1 MKRTQYDEAF
11 KAEAVK
17 LALSGELSYAEV
29 ARDLG
34 VNYKTLSNWIY
45 ATMNHAKSD
54 KQSDPV
60 KPNKLSWSS

>member
-45 ATMNHAKSD
+45 DIRHHEPRQIRQAIAM
-54 KQSDPV
+54 V
-60 KPNKLSWSS
+60 